1 MSNGM
6 TFKAE
11 TSYSC
16 RIDIDD
22 YTQEDAELTGKDIED
37 CSVPDGDHFRTH
49 FQFADLSDPDKDFT
63 GIRKPDAEHPANA
76 DLWILEDEGDHH
88 EG

>member
-1 MSNGM
+1 MSNK
-6 TFKAE
+6 TTLQAE
-11 TSYSC
+11 TTYSC

-22 YTQEDAELTGKDIED
+22 YVQEEAEMTGKDIEE
-37 CSVPDGDHFRTH
+37 CSVPEGDHFRTH
-49 FQFADLSDPDKDFT
+49 FQFADLNDPDREFT
-63 GIRKPDAEHPANA
+63 GVRMPDAEHPANA